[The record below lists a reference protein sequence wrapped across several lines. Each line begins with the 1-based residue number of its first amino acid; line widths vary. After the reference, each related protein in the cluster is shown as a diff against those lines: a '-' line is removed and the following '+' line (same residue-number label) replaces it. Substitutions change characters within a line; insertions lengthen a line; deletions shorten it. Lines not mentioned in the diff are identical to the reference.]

1 MPGGGPQG
9 TVLGMFLFL
18 ILINKAGFGD
28 QNKRLGDKLTSA
40 ASKRDE
46 ITKMHAKYV
55 DDMTAAHAVNLKDDL
70 TINAQKVWV
79 KPPLKRERF
88 EQELRDDK
96 NLMQEQIKDLCQYA
110 DENEMKLNKDKT
122 KVMLFNSAKQSDFM
136 PEIVVGD
143 ENLEV
148 VEEFKLLGVMLT
160 SNLKWETNTDY
171 ITKKAYKRLW
181 MIRRL
186 KNLGMCTK
194 SLVKI
199 FTTQIRSVLEFGAV
213 TWHPMLT
220 KENSNAIERLQKT
233 ALAIILSPDYRS
245 YDEALDITKLERLD
259 KRRIALSINFAKK
272 ATKHPEHSK
281 WFSKQD
287 VNTNVKTRALKPQ
300 YKPVQAR
307 TNRLLKSPVPYL
319 TQLLNNDAAE
329 NIRP

>member
-1 MPGGGPQG
+1 
-9 TVLGMFLFL
+9 MFLFL

-28 QNKRLGDKLTSA
+28 QNKRLGDKLTAA

-88 EQELRDDK
+88 EQVLRDDK
-96 NLMQEQIKDLCQYA
+96 NIMQQQITDLCQYA
-110 DENEMKLNKDKT
+110 AENEMKLNKDKT
-122 KVMLFNSAKQSDFM
+122 KVMLFNTAKQSDFM
-136 PEIVVGD
+136 PEIVVD
-143 ENLEV
+143 NENLEV
-148 VEEFKLLGVMLT
+148 VEEFKLLGVMIT
-160 SNLKWETNTDY
+160 SDLKWETNTEY

-186 KNLGMCTK
+186 KNLGMNTK

-220 KENSNAIERLQKT
+220 KENSNAIERLRKT

-245 YDEALDITKLERLD
+245 YGEALDITKLERLD
-259 KRRIALSINFAKK
+259 KRRIALSLNFAKK

-287 VNTNVKTRALKPQ
+287 VNTNMQTRALKPT

-319 TQLLNNDAAE
+319 TQLLNIDAAKD
-329 NIRP
+329 IRP

>member
-1 MPGGGPQG
+1 
-9 TVLGMFLFL
+9 
-18 ILINKAGFGD
+18 
-28 QNKRLGDKLTSA
+28 
-40 ASKRDE
+40 
-46 ITKMHAKYV
+46 
-55 DDMTAAHAVNLKDDL
+55 MTAAHVVNLKVDL
-70 TINAQKVWV
+70 TNNAQKVWV

-88 EQELRDDK
+88 EQVLLDDK
-96 NLMQEQIKDLCQYA
+96 NIMQQQITDLCQYA
-110 DENEMKLNKDKT
+110 VENEMRLNKDKT
-122 KVMLFNSAKQSDFM
+122 KVMLFNTAKQSDFM
-136 PEIVVGD
+136 PEIVVGN

-148 VEEFKLLGVMLT
+148 VEEFKLLGVMIT
-160 SNLKWETNTDY
+160 SNLKWETNTEY

-186 KNLGMCTK
+186 KNLGMNTK

-220 KENSNAIERLQKT
+220 KENSNAIERVQKT

-245 YDEALDITKLERLD
+245 YDEALYITKLEKLD
-259 KRRIALSINFAKK
+259 KRRIALSLNFAKK

-287 VNTNVKTRALKPQ
+287 VSTNVQTRALKPP

-319 TQLLNNDAAE
+319 TQLLNIDAAK